1 MLIVT
6 AVLAG
11 SLVGSVL
18 TQQLGALG
26 YRRPDETGR
35 WTPASRWWLI
45 PATGTAWGWLVF
57 TLAEQTATVIVM
69 WLPLSAAFGWISAV
83 DLDVQRIPNR
93 TLGPTAIWVA
103 ICVIALAITEHDPD
117 PLLQAVIASAGCLI
131 GFATLHIASPNALG
145 FGDVKLS
152 AILGAAI
159 GVVSLTAVLAALLF
173 ACILALTWA
182 TATRT
187 TQLAFGPWIAAGAI
201 LGVGLPGLSGA
212 VA

>member
-1 MLIVT
+1 MLIVS

-11 SLVGSVL
+11 SLVGWILARRLATL
-18 TQQLGALG
+18 T

-35 WTPASRWWLI
+35 PAPASRWWLL

-57 TLAEQTATVIVM
+57 TLADRPAPVIVM
-69 WLPLSAAFGWISAV
+69 WLPLVAALGWISAG
-83 DLDVQRIPNR
+83 DLDVQRIPNQ

-103 ICVIALAITEHDPD
+103 VCVIALAITEHAAD
-117 PLLQAVIASAGCLI
+117 PLLQAVTAAAGCLI
-131 GFATLHIASPNALG
+131 GFAILHIASPNALG
-145 FGDVKLS
+145 FGDVKLA

-159 GVVSLTAVLAALLF
+159 GVVSLTAVLAALLL

-187 TQLAFGPWIAAGAI
+187 RHLAFGPWLAAGAI
-201 LGVGLPGLSGA
+201 LGVGLAGLSGA
-212 VA
+212 LG

>member
-1 MLIVT
+1 MFIVA
-6 AVLAG
+6 AVLTG
-11 SLVGSVL
+11 SLVGWVL
-18 TQQLGALG
+18 TRRLAKLG

-35 WTPASRWWLI
+35 SAPASRWWLI

-57 TLAEQTATVIVM
+57 TLADQPATVIVM
-69 WLPLSAAFGWISAV
+69 WLPLSAALGWISAV

-93 TLGPTAIWVA
+93 TLGPAAIWVA
-103 ICVIALAITEHDPD
+103 VCVIALAITDHTKYA
-117 PLLQAVIASAGCLI
+117 AVHATIAAAGCLV
-131 GFATLHIASPNALG
+131 GFTILHLASPNALG
-145 FGDVKLS
+145 FGDVKLA

-187 TQLAFGPWIAAGAI
+187 THLAFGPWIAAGAI
-201 LGVGLPGLSGA
+201 LGVGLPALSSDLA
-212 VA
+212 

>member
-1 MLIVT
+1 MLIVA

-11 SLVGSVL
+11 SLVGWVL
-18 TQQLGALG
+18 TRRLATLR
-26 YRRPDETGR
+26 YRHPDETGR
-35 WTPASRWWLI
+35 AAPASRWWLI
-45 PATGTAWGWLVF
+45 LATGTAWGWLVF
-57 TLAEQTATVIVM
+57 TLVDQPATVIVM

-93 TLGPTAIWVA
+93 TLGSIAIWVA
-103 ICVIALAITEHDPD
+103 VCVIALATTEHVAD
-117 PLLQAVIASAGCLI
+117 PLFHAVTAGTGCLI
-131 GFATLHIASPNALG
+131 GFAILHIASPKALG
-145 FGDVKLS
+145 FGDVKLA

-187 TQLAFGPWIAAGAI
+187 THIAFGPWLAAGAI

-212 VA
+212 LA

>member
-1 MLIVT
+1 MLIVA

-11 SLVGSVL
+11 SAVGWVL
-18 TQQLGALG
+18 TRRLATQG

-35 WTPASRWWLI
+35 PAPASRWWLI
-45 PATGTAWGWLVF
+45 PATSTAWGWLVF
-57 TLAEQTATVIVM
+57 TLAGQPATVIAM
-69 WLPLSAAFGWISAV
+69 WLPLSAALGWISAV

-103 ICVIALAITEHDPD
+103 VCVIPLAITEHAAET
-117 PLLQAVIASAGCLI
+117 LLQAVIAAAGCLI
-131 GFATLHIASPNALG
+131 GFAILHIASPNALG
-145 FGDVKLS
+145 FGDVKLA

-159 GVVSLTAVLAALLF
+159 GVVSLTAVLAALLL

-187 TQLAFGPWIAAGAI
+187 RHLAFGPWLAAGAI
-201 LGVGLPGLSGA
+201 LGVGLAGLSGA
-212 VA
+212 LG